1 MSDARNNKRRAP
13 GNHANEPE
21 KKKGRPSQADLDSHA
36 ERDAMNQVQARRM
49 LRRHPAVRSTGDD
62 DRFDYENLVSW
73 RIEEHWDEEDEA
85 AVDEQWDQSELKE
98 STKDLNSPQ
107 YASLFKLFRISLRL
121 FETAPNAIISPLF
134 ALRYQAVSKNSLSNE
149 WVMSMTF
156 CEHPMKL
163 MVDPCWEQ
171 DRKLLVLALQWTVI
185 CRLDSRRRWLSGGF
199 PKSCPVL
206 QPLFEEI
213 QDYEAKRLSLSYHE
227 MHEQA
232 RNRAIREGKSP
243 SEFSD
248 LLYQVGEAV
257 HEDKKLRPKVEPGF
271 DNLWGVVVLPLTN
284 WDLRVLSN
292 AVNSTKFRPEWSYS
306 VQDALKGWKAEIS
319 GHELPTQDKLSLVY
333 RLSQKNVFRHIRVM
347 LRQPL
352 TDADDGIHR
361 PEPDQVNQNNDS
373 EQDMNFLPRRIHH
386 RPVANDAIVEKSG
399 PVDANDSDSPLDIQH
414 WSDGDDNDI
423 DIGSTFG
430 AGVEAGFEEFDP
442 ASRESA
448 EYRRH
453 VSNVSETLPQQPHA
467 SPIND
472 SHQDNRI
479 LSEISELRKENL
491 ELRKSQQRL
500 HKLVEE
506 GQKRQKELMLSMQAR
521 LEELSQRNP
530 APNVQQDNQ
539 QTTALFN
546 KPATTPESVLDTPNL
561 WYLLD

>member
-134 ALRYQAVSKNSLSNE
+134 AFVTK
-149 WVMSMTF
+149 
-156 CEHPMKL
+156 
-163 MVDPCWEQ
+163 PCQ
-171 DRKLLVLALQWTVI
+171 KTACPTNGKLLVLALQWTVI

-232 RNRAIREGKSP
+232 RDRAIREGKSP

-284 WDLRVLSN
+284 WDLRVLSS

-306 VQDALKGWKAEIS
+306 VQDALKGWKAEIP
-319 GHELPTQDKLSLVY
+319 GYELPTQDKLSLVY

-352 TDADDGIHR
+352 TNADDGIHR

-399 PVDANDSDSPLDIQH
+399 PVDANDSDSPLDIQN
-414 WSDGDDNDI
+414 WPDGDDNDI
-423 DIGSTFG
+423 DIGGTFG

-442 ASRESA
+442 VSRESA

-453 VSNVSETLPQQPHA
+453 VSNVSETLLQQSHA
-467 SPIND
+467 SPINA

-491 ELRKSQQRL
+491 ELRESQQRL

-506 GQKRQKELMLSMQAR
+506 GQKRQNELMLSMQVR
-521 LEELSQRNP
+521 LDELSQRKP

-539 QTTALFN
+539 QTTAFFN